1 MKSYVARLSRLTYM
15 MALALVLVAMAL
27 VVTACGGDEETDGSG
42 GSGADTVETSDNS
55 GLEAA
60 QALVDEYSG
69 PSEYA
74 PEGEPID
81 VAAVKNEVG
90 PIHLIAPTLGI
101 PFVQVVADA
110 FKNAGEVAGVEG
122 VVFDGQNDISEM
134 QRGIEQ
140 AIQQKAGAIVI
151 FSIQPESIAGP
162 LKKAQEAGIPVVSA
176 NNSEPD
182 APPVENTDANA
193 TYSYSESGRVMA
205 AYAAVTDECDVNAH
219 MITVAEYRTTKDVAE
234 GFKSGLAEFCPDAKY
249 DESEVRVAQLNSE
262 VPTLTKT
269 LINGN
274 PDLNWFAPSIDVI
287 GNFIAP
293 AIKQLG
299 KKDSIHI
306 VSENGVLEPNL
317 RWVKK
322 GDVQLASVGQNNN
335 GLGWAFYDQGLRLA
349 AGAEPANE
357 NIPQKLFTVENL
369 KDVPD
374 SALENQDELYG
385 LITKGGKSTAYE
397 DAYRAMWGLP
407 EVAE

>member
-15 MALALVLVAMAL
+15 MALVLVAMAL
-27 VVTACGGDEETDGSG
+27 VVTACGGDEKTGGSG
-42 GSGADTVETSDNS
+42 GSGASTVEGSDNS

-81 VAAVKNEVG
+81 VAAVKDKVG

-110 FKNAGEVAGVEG
+110 FEKAGEVAGVEG

-182 APPVENTDANA
+182 DQPAENTDANA

-205 AYAAVTDECDVNAH
+205 AYAAVTDKCEVNAH
-219 MITVAEYRTTKDVAE
+219 MITVAEYAPRRTWPRASRA
-234 GFKSGLAEFCPDAKY
+234 GSRSSA
-249 DESEVRVAQLNSE
+249 
-262 VPTLTKT
+262 PTPSTT
-269 LINGN
+269 SRR
-274 PDLNWFAPSIDVI
+274 FASR
-287 GNFIAP
+287 
-293 AIKQLG
+293 
-299 KKDSIHI
+299 S
-306 VSENGVLEPNL
+306 
-317 RWVKK
+317 
-322 GDVQLASVGQNNN
+322 
-335 GLGWAFYDQGLRLA
+335 
-349 AGAEPANE
+349 
-357 NIPQKLFTVENL
+357 
-369 KDVPD
+369 
-374 SALENQDELYG
+374 
-385 LITKGGKSTAYE
+385 STARCRRSRRRSST
-397 DAYRAMWGLP
+397 ATP
-407 EVAE
+407 T